1 MQKFILFFLC
11 LATAG
16 RLPAQTMS
24 SAEVDKLAE
33 DVMRGFKV
41 PGIAIGI
48 IKDGRVIHSRGYGF
62 RALGSKAM
70 VSENTVFEIASNT
83 KAFTAAAVGILVDEG
98 KLQWDD
104 KVRDYIPEFKLY
116 DPYVSDAF
124 TIRDLLSH
132 HSGLAEGAGDLMILP
147 DSTDF
152 SIGDIIYNMRYLKPA
167 YGFRTRFGY
176 SNLLYAV
183 AGEVVKRVSGMS
195 YEDFIEKRIMR
206 PLGMNH
212 SAAAFQRLD
221 DTSDLAEAH
230 AEVDGRVS
238 RIPRNTLKRAHA
250 AGGINASLADMEK
263 WVMAQLNNGKFGDKL
278 DKQLFS
284 ERVHDEMWT
293 PQTLLPVYRWM
304 GYDTKFAAYG
314 MGFEV
319 FNIMGNNRM
328 IRHIGSLDGMLS
340 EVVMI
345 PELRLGFIIL
355 TNQEAGLALTT
366 LANQIKDRYLGM
378 NNTNR
383 YAENQPRYEKGMR
396 EDRARKISIDSAID
410 RTLAENKQADNNKF
424 LTGTYV
430 DPWLG
435 EVEISSF
442 RSQLVFKSFRSKK
455 LIGELYAYKGSTYVV
470 KWHDRHMNANAFVY
484 FSTDEQGKATGFM
497 MKAISP
503 DTDFSF
509 DFRDLDFKRK

>member
-1 MQKFILFFLC
+1 
-11 LATAG
+11 
-16 RLPAQTMS
+16 
-24 SAEVDKLAE
+24 
-33 DVMRGFKV
+33 
-41 PGIAIGI
+41 
-48 IKDGRVIHSRGYGF
+48 
-62 RALGSKAM
+62 
-70 VSENTVFEIASNT
+70 
-83 KAFTAAAVGILVDEG
+83 
-98 KLQWDD
+98 
-104 KVRDYIPEFKLY
+104 
-116 DPYVSDAF
+116 
-124 TIRDLLSH
+124 
-132 HSGLAEGAGDLMILP
+132 
-147 DSTDF
+147 
-152 SIGDIIYNMRYLKPA
+152 
-167 YGFRTRFGY
+167 
-176 SNLLYAV
+176 
-183 AGEVVKRVSGMS
+183 
-195 YEDFIEKRIMR
+195 
-206 PLGMNH
+206 
-212 SAAAFQRLD
+212 
-221 DTSDLAEAH
+221 
-230 AEVDGRVS
+230 
-238 RIPRNTLKRAHA
+238 
-250 AGGINASLADMEK
+250 
-263 WVMAQLNNGKFGDKL
+263 
-278 DKQLFS
+278 
-284 ERVHDEMWT
+284 
-293 PQTLLPVYRWM
+293 
-304 GYDTKFAAYG
+304 
-314 MGFEV
+314 
-319 FNIMGNNRM
+319 
-328 IRHIGSLDGMLS
+328 
-340 EVVMI
+340 MI